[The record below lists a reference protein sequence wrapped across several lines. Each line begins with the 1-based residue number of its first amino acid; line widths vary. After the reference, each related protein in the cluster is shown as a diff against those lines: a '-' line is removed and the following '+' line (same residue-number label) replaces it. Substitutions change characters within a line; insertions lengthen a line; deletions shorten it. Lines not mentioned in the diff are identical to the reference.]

1 VVGGQ
6 LSTELARISMHLAR
20 PIDTSTPDGRRV
32 ALIFDAALNGGG
44 LVVCSWCGQWQ
55 RVKRDLPAGSV
66 SHTICPACSTRVLS
80 DSISTV
86 SESLAQTQ
94 CVCSRS
100 APTPRAAVT
109 VESLCL

>member
-1 VVGGQ
+1 MNV
-6 LSTELARISMHLAR
+6 ARAINPA
-20 PIDTSTPDGRRV
+20 TPDGRRV

-44 LVVCSWCGQWQ
+44 LVICSWCGQWQ

-66 SHTICPACSTRVLS
+66 SHTICPACSDAVLAA

-86 SESLAQTQ
+86 PESLAQPQ
-94 CVCSRS
+94 CVSCSR
-100 APTPRAAVT
+100 AVPTTRAAGA